1 MIMKNSNQ
9 KSEKKVE
16 IINDEKLEKVFKIGI
31 VGTRKFDN
39 YTKFKE
45 LVLPVLAEYKYDTI
59 VSGGALGID
68 TLARKLAHELNINLI
83 EFFPGNKSPLKR
95 NTRIAFTCDILI
107 AMPDG
112 QSTGTY
118 DTIRK
123 ATKMGKKVVK
133 IKV

>member
-1 MIMKNSNQ
+1 MMTTTTKATP
-9 KSEKKVE
+9 
-16 IINDEKLEKVFKIGI
+16 EKVLKIGI

-45 LVLPVLAEYKYDTI
+45 LVIPVLNEYTFDTI

-68 TLARKLAHELNINLI
+68 SLAKKLARELNINLV
-83 EFFPGNKSPLKR
+83 EFLPGNKSPLKR
-95 NTRIAFTCDILI
+95 NTRIAFTSDILI
-107 AMPDG
+107 AMPDS

-123 ATKMGKKVVK
+123 ATKMKKKVIK